1 MIFKFTFIFKEK
13 IAGLDTSPRLPLRDI
28 VSDTSIE
35 SHCTNGHRVL
45 KGLMVCE
52 EEGERR
58 HLETWLGDS
67 ESGLLRPMFHC
78 VLFPGPKEVCQGQ
91 GCFTAPTLT
100 GGLSPC
106 LRSLPPCLWSLPPCL
121 SSFLISISWCLKPIS
136 KYLFILKM

>member
-52 EEGERR
+52 EEGE
-58 HLETWLGDS
+58 
-67 ESGLLRPMFHC
+67 
-78 VLFPGPKEVCQGQ
+78 
-91 GCFTAPTLT
+91 
-100 GGLSPC
+100 
-106 LRSLPPCLWSLPPCL
+106 
-121 SSFLISISWCLKPIS
+121 
-136 KYLFILKM
+136 

>member
-52 EEGERR
+52 EEGECICPSGQKKSNCAVWVIK
-58 HLETWLGDS
+58 ETVG
-67 ESGLLRPMFHC
+67 E
-78 VLFPGPKEVCQGQ
+78 K
-91 GCFTAPTLT
+91 
-100 GGLSPC
+100 
-106 LRSLPPCLWSLPPCL
+106 
-121 SSFLISISWCLKPIS
+121 
-136 KYLFILKM
+136 